1 MKHNLSYFNKEAF
14 LEGICCFLFAG
25 ALFYFAVT
33 DKYLLFVTPRM
44 KKYLYFS
51 VLVMVIWGVSSFR
64 RLFIPQYQM
73 QLNRLFVLVVPMIA
87 MLLPYTVLNAS
98 DSNITDM
105 VASIQNTSFSSA
117 GASNAETNPE
127 ITGSTSQ
134 SQEIS
139 NSNGADQTSVS
150 QAQTTES
157 QTDSSSSIQTTTEDD
172 DIPSGLD
179 TTNKSITISDTEF
192 YQWLL
197 QLSYYPEKYEGYTIH
212 IHGTVYREEGMEAN
226 EFAVTR
232 LLMSCCVAD
241 LASCGPL
248 CIWDEAGTLTSDAW
262 INVTGTYHYDDYKG
276 MEINVTDVEAA
287 TPSEEQYIYPY

>member
-1 MKHNLSYFNKEAF
+1 MKHSFHYFNKEAF
-14 LEGICCFLFAG
+14 LEGVCCFLFAG
-25 ALFYFAVT
+25 VLFYLAFT

-44 KKYLYFS
+44 QKYLYFS
-51 VLVMVIWGVSSFR
+51 VLVMGIWGISCFR

-98 DSNITDM
+98 DSSITDM
-105 VASIQNTSFSSA
+105 NSKT
-117 GASNAETNPE
+117 
-127 ITGSTSQ
+127 
-134 SQEIS
+134 QEIS
-139 NSNGADQTSVS
+139 SSDATGQNNVS
-150 QAQTTES
+150 QQSTTDIQTDTSSNMQTTS
-157 QTDSSSSIQTTTEDD
+157 TED

-179 TTNKSITISDTEF
+179 TASKTITISDTEF

-197 QLSYYPEKYEGYTIH
+197 QLNFSPEKYEGYTIH

-241 LASCGPL
+241 LANCGPL
-248 CIWDEAGTLTSDAW
+248 CIWDDAGTLTQDSW

-287 TPSEEQYIYPY
+287 EPSEEQYIYPY

>member
-1 MKHNLSYFNKEAF
+1 MRHSFNYFNKEAF

-25 ALFYFAVT
+25 VLFYFAVT

-51 VLVMVIWGVSSFR
+51 VLVMIVWGVSSFR
-64 RLFIPQYQM
+64 RLFVPQYQM

-105 VASIQNTSFSSA
+105 VTTLQNTPLV
-117 GASNAETNPE
+117 NT
-127 ITGSTSQ
+127 
-134 SQEIS
+134 EIS
-139 NSNGADQTSVS
+139 TDNTNTDTTDQNTTGQQQTTDTQTDTSSGIQTSS
-150 QAQTTES
+150 EN
-157 QTDSSSSIQTTTEDD
+157 E

-179 TTNKSITISDTEF
+179 TASKTITISDTEF

-212 IHGTVYREEGMEAN
+212 IHGTVYREENMDVN

-241 LASCGPL
+241 LANCGPL
-248 CIWDEAGTLTSDAW
+248 CIWEDAGMLTQDAW

-276 MEINVTDVEAA
+276 MEINVTNVEAA
-287 TPSEEQYIYPY
+287 QPSEEQYVYPY

>member
-1 MKHNLSYFNKEAF
+1 MRHNLSYFNKEAF

-64 RLFIPQYQM
+64 RLFVPQYQM
-73 QLNRLFVLVVPMIA
+73 QLNRLFVLVIPMIA

-98 DSNITDM
+98 DSSITDM
-105 VASIQNTSFSSA
+105 VANIQNTSFSNA
-117 GASNAETNPE
+117 GASNAEANPE

-134 SQEIS
+134 TQGIS
-139 NSNGADQTSVS
+139 SSDVADQASVS
-150 QAQTTES
+150 QEQTTES
-157 QTDSSSSIQTTTEDD
+157 QTNSSSSIQTTSEDD

-248 CIWDEAGTLTSDAW
+248 CIWEDADTLTTDAW

-287 TPSEEQYIYPY
+287 EPSEEQYIYPY

>member
-64 RLFIPQYQM
+64 RLFVPQYQM

-98 DSNITDM
+98 DSSITDM
-105 VASIQNTSFSSA
+105 VASIQNASSDSTGIAEKNSGAENNVNSPTPQNTSATDAIDQNADSQQQPTATQTDTSS
-117 GASNAETNPE
+117 SM
-127 ITGSTSQ
+127 
-134 SQEIS
+134 
-139 NSNGADQTSVS
+139 
-150 QAQTTES
+150 QTTSEN
-157 QTDSSSSIQTTTEDD
+157 E

-179 TTNKSITISDTEF
+179 TASKTITISDTEF
-192 YQWLL
+192 YQWLV
-197 QLSYYPEKYEGYTIH
+197 QLSYYPEKYEGYTLH
-212 IHGTVYREEGMEAN
+212 IHGTVYREEDMDAN

-241 LASCGPL
+241 LANCGPL
-248 CIWDEAGTLTSDAW
+248 CIWEDAGTLTQDAW
-262 INVTGTYHYDDYKG
+262 INVTGTYHYDHNKG

-287 TPSEEQYIYPY
+287 EPSEEQYIYPY